1 MVGGNAPLPN
11 TPQVQA
17 MRKCGMTE
25 DEILDVLNADREID
39 RGAKLFELD
48 AELQAG
54 AKKAR
59 RADRKKVENVKR
71 ERKPD
76 EDKRELIRYLEGKL
90 EDAHHYDMDL
100 DNITITNPERE
111 MEFTYN
117 GIKYRLT
124 LMRPRKQL
132 EDGNIFQPIFGIIIG
147 KFFQGNNWNRW

>member
-1 MVGGNAPLPN
+1 MSMTAEKLANSLKISIEEAK
-11 TPQVQA
+11 QVLE
-17 MRKCGMTE
+17 MDKR
-25 DEILDVLNADREID
+25 ID
-39 RGAKLFELD
+39 KGEKLFELPP
-48 AELQAG
+48 ELEAG

-76 EDKRELIRYLEGKL
+76 EDKRDLIQYLESKL

-100 DNITITNPERE
+100 DDITITNPERE

-124 LMRPRKQL
+124 LMRPRKQM
-132 EDGNIFQPIFGIIIG
+132 EDGNIFHPFWFHNWKIFPR
-147 KFFQGNNWNRW
+147 K

>member
-1 MVGGNAPLPN
+1 MDLKELARVLNI
-11 TPQVQA
+11 
-17 MRKCGMTE
+17 TE
-25 DEILDVLNADREID
+25 DEAREVQETDKRID
-39 RGAKLFELD
+39 RGEKLFELSP
-48 AELQAG
+48 ELEAG

-76 EDKRELIRYLEGKL
+76 EDKRELIQYLESKL

-124 LMRPRKQL
+124 LMRPRK
-132 EDGNIFQPIFGIIIG
+132 
-147 KFFQGNNWNRW
+147 

>member
-1 MVGGNAPLPN
+1 MDLKELARVLNI
-11 TPQVQA
+11 
-17 MRKCGMTE
+17 TE
-25 DEILDVLNADREID
+25 DEARAVQETDKRID
-39 RGAKLFELD
+39 RGEKLFELSP
-48 AELQAG
+48 ELEAG

-76 EDKRELIRYLEGKL
+76 EDKRELIQYLESSL
-90 EDAHHYDMDL
+90 EDAYPDL
-100 DNITITNPERE
+100 DLGNITITNPERE

-132 EDGNIFQPIFGIIIG
+132 EDGNIFQPFFGIYWKIFPR
-147 KFFQGNNWNRW
+147 KFLEEK

>member
-1 MVGGNAPLPN
+1 MSMTAEKLANSLKISIEEAK
-11 TPQVQA
+11 QVLE
-17 MRKCGMTE
+17 MDKR
-25 DEILDVLNADREID
+25 ID
-39 RGAKLFELD
+39 RGEKLFELPP
-48 AELQAG
+48 ELEAG

-76 EDKRELIRYLEGKL
+76 EDKRDLIQYLESKL

-100 DNITITNPERE
+100 DDITITNPERE

-124 LMRPRKQL
+124 LMRPRKQM
-132 EDGNIFQPIFGIIIG
+132 EDGNIFHPFW
-147 KFFQGNNWNRW
+147 FHNWKILPRK

>member
-1 MVGGNAPLPN
+1 MSMTVEKLANSLKISIEEAK
-11 TPQVQA
+11 QVLE
-17 MRKCGMTE
+17 MDKR
-25 DEILDVLNADREID
+25 ID
-39 RGAKLFELD
+39 RGEKLFELPP
-48 AELQAG
+48 ELEAG

-76 EDKRELIRYLEGKL
+76 VDKRWLIQYLAIAL
-90 EDAHHYDMDL
+90 EDADCDFDTNL

-124 LMRPRKQL
+124 LMRPRK
-132 EDGNIFQPIFGIIIG
+132 
-147 KFFQGNNWNRW
+147 